1 MKRKMRCSNSFKLII
16 WSLARL
22 TKSKLTRFRSIR
34 GPMNPLRAAIKSPL
48 SIRGKILTQ
57 FIVRLIL
64 ADLKLI
70 IMDTDMGTIMQK
82 VRY

>member
-1 MKRKMRCSNSFKLII
+1 M
-16 WSLARL
+16 
-22 TKSKLTRFRSIR
+22 
-34 GPMNPLRAAIKSPL
+34 
-48 SIRGKILTQ
+48 TQ